1 VSAVKLEIIKG
12 DITKLELDAI
22 VNAANSG
29 LMGGGGVDGAI
40 HRRAGSQLLK
50 ECKEIRKSEFPK
62 GLPTGK
68 AVITGGYDLPAKHVI
83 HTVGPVYSK
92 REDRSELLRSCFTES
107 LTLAEQNKLH
117 SIAFPAISCGIYG
130 YPKDEAAVIAKDVI
144 SSFKYE
150 YLEKVIICLFDEGT
164 YRIFNEA

>member
-1 VSAVKLEIIKG
+1 MKLEIIRG
-12 DITKLELDAI
+12 DITSLAVDAI

-40 HRRAGSQLLK
+40 HRRAGPQLLK

-68 AVITGGYDLPAKHVI
+68 AVITGGYGLPARHVI
-83 HTVGPVYSK
+83 HTVGPVYSR
-92 REDRSELLRSCFTES
+92 REDRSELLRSCFRES
-107 LTLAEQNKLH
+107 LALAEHNKLR

-130 YPKDEAAVIAKDVI
+130 YPKDKVAVIVKDVI
-144 SSFKYE
+144 ASFKYDS
-150 YLEKVIICLFDEGT
+150 LEKVIICLFDEGT
-164 YRIFNEA
+164 YRIFNEE